1 VIEERIV
8 PKHLTGIDHCVILV
22 RDLDSAAATYKK
34 LGFTISP
41 RGFHSAH
48 MGSANHTIMLRED
61 YFELLGIVN
70 PTDHNGKWRNQ
81 LKRNGEGL
89 TAIALQT
96 DDADEACREIRAMGI
111 AATDT
116 LAFSRPVD
124 LPGGG
129 KAEAAF
135 KITQFPLGSLPG
147 AEVFV
152 CGHLTRHT
160 VWLPELMRHA
170 NTAEALAAVVMVAS
184 DPGVAAASWANA
196 FGADA
201 VKPIAGGMSVKIGTT
216 PLEILTPA
224 AVTERYVGVAPGRLE
239 RDHLVALA
247 FRILDR
253 VQAKSSI
260 APDVRAVEVGQS
272 LVVAP
277 SQACG
282 TLIEF
287 RG

>member
-1 VIEERIV
+1 M

-48 MGSANHTIMLRED
+48 MGSANHTIMLQQD

-70 PTDHNGKWRNQ
+70 PTDHNSKWRTQ
-81 LKRNGEGL
+81 LDRNGEGL

-96 DDADEACREIRAMGI
+96 DDADKACQEIRALGI
-111 AATDT
+111 AATEP

-124 LPGGG
+124 LPSGG
-129 KAEAAF
+129 KGEAAF
-135 KITQFPLGSLPG
+135 KITQFPPGSLAG

-152 CGHLTRHT
+152 CGQLTRNT

-170 NTAEALAAVVMVAS
+170 NTAQALAAVVMVAS
-184 DPGVAAASWANA
+184 DPSAAASSWARA
-196 FGADA
+196 FGAGA
-201 VKPIAGGMSVKIGTT
+201 VMPIAGGISVTIGKT

-224 AVTERYVGVAPGRLE
+224 AVTERYVSVAPGRLE

-247 FRILDR
+247 FQVQDR
-253 VQAKSSI
+253 ARAKASI
-260 APDVRAVEVGQS
+260 APDIRVVEIGQR

-282 TLIEF
+282 TLVEF

>member
-1 VIEERIV
+1 M

-22 RDLDSAAATYKK
+22 RDLDAAAATYKK
-34 LGFTISP
+34 LGFVISP
-41 RGFHSAH
+41 RGYHSAH
-48 MGSANHTIMLRED
+48 MGSANHTIMLQQD
-61 YFELLGIVN
+61 YFELLGIVS
-70 PTDHNGKWRNQ
+70 PTDHNSKWRGQ
-81 LKRNGEGL
+81 LDRNGEGL

-96 DDADEACREIRAMGI
+96 DDAEQACQEIRRLGI

-116 LAFSRPVD
+116 LSFARPVD

-135 KITQFPLGSLPG
+135 KITQFPAGALAG

-160 VWLPELMRHA
+160 VWLPELMSHA
-170 NTAEALAAVVMVAS
+170 NTAQALAAVVMVAA
-184 DPGVAAASWANA
+184 DPAAAAASWARA
-196 FGADA
+196 FGPAA
-201 VKPIAGGMSVKIGTT
+201 VTTIEGGRTVLIGRT

-224 AVTERYVGVAPGRLE
+224 AVTERYVGVAPGRLD

-247 FRILDR
+247 FRVADLGR
-253 VQAKSSI
+253 AKASI
-260 APDVRAVEVGQS
+260 AAGVRAVEIGGR

-277 SQACG
+277 AQACG
-282 TLIEF
+282 TLVEF